1 MASSTSAVAGTFAGG
16 NVAGAVLRPQ
26 TQLPQGCGGA
36 AVAGGAE
43 MQIGFR
49 VLGAVAAVYVK
60 VKQRCIR
67 IGGGKQ
73 PANVAL
79 GNFDRFGYHFGA
91 SQKTSFSVIIPQL
104 PNGDNGGAAEN
115 FAEKRR
121 FFLAGHRMLWAG
133 ERTSTKTGADA
144 HAACASVLRFS
155 FIRKNSVAECTQ
167 VRRSLLPA
175 QESLNTNLFRPLASD

>member
-1 MASSTSAVAGTFAGG
+1 
-16 NVAGAVLRPQ
+16 
-26 TQLPQGCGGA
+26 
-36 AVAGGAE
+36 

-67 IGGGKQ
+67 IGGGEQ
-73 PANVAL
+73 PADVAL

-91 SQKTSFSVIIPQL
+91 SQKKSFSVIIPHL
-104 PNGDNGGAAEN
+104 PNRDNGGAAEN

-133 ERTSTKTGADA
+133 ERASTKTGADA
-144 HAACASVLRFS
+144 RETCASVLRFS
-155 FIRKNSVAECTQ
+155 FIRKISVAECTQ

>member
-1 MASSTSAVAGTFAGG
+1 
-16 NVAGAVLRPQ
+16 
-26 TQLPQGCGGA
+26 
-36 AVAGGAE
+36 

-91 SQKTSFSVIIPQL
+91 SQKKSFSVIISHLQQ
-104 PNGDNGGAAEN
+104 GHGGAAEN
-115 FAEKRR
+115 FAGKTKIFWQDTGCCGQGEKQVQNR
-121 FFLAGHRMLWAG
+121 
-133 ERTSTKTGADA
+133 SDA

-155 FIRKNSVAECTQ
+155 FYSQKFCGRMYAGEPFPSPCAGITEHKSF
-167 VRRSLLPA
+167 LPA
-175 QESLNTNLFRPLASD
+175 RF

>member
-1 MASSTSAVAGTFAGG
+1 
-16 NVAGAVLRPQ
+16 
-26 TQLPQGCGGA
+26 
-36 AVAGGAE
+36 

-67 IGGGKQ
+67 IGGGEQ

-91 SQKTSFSVIIPQL
+91 SQKKSFSVIIPHL
-104 PNGDNGGAAEN
+104 PNRDNGGAAEN

-155 FIRKNSVAECTQ
+155 FIRKKSVAECTQ
-167 VRRSLLPA
+167 ESRSLLPA